1 MTKKVKDL
9 ISKIASR
16 EILERAAT
24 DAYDALDDKNV
35 WYAKKFVRE
44 REKSIDAIQNMIL
57 LGYYPKKDYKGVIHH
72 AIDKDREIFP
82 LYFDPWSILF
92 HAVKI
97 VLEPIVERVMIY
109 DSSAGRKGKGQTFG
123 ALRTKMFVRRYAKKY
138 PYFCKTDLRKFY
150 QSIPHKLVIDT
161 LREYIDDELFIKM
174 IQETMLDY
182 ESGIRPVLMEE
193 HAKKRACCSWAADS
207 EPVEFEGGRG
217 VTIGSCISQIIGNLI
232 LARIDRVMKER
243 HRVKCYHR
251 HCDDI
256 LMMAKTKEEATA
268 LLTIL
273 DEEMNKLGMVV
284 KASSFFARLTDEN
297 EGVKGR
303 AIDYVGYVFTRK
315 NMRMRKRT
323 KQRFARAY
331 HRVKSKRRKRELLSA
346 YWGIAKWG
354 RCRNLWRVITK
365 SKDIKM
371 SFAEI
376 GIKTEPISH
385 DDHGKRIFN
394 VPEESAKRMVGRD
407 IVVYDFE
414 DGLVIKDKPGRCAI
428 LFREAAD
435 EETARKKF
443 ILSAKRV
450 IDKLQ
455 RAREAEKNGQQG
467 VFPRPTKL
475 IRVELN
481 GGMTTYDLE

>member
-1 MTKKVKDL
+1 MTKKVKNL
-9 ISKIASR
+9 IDKIASR

-24 DAYDALDDKNV
+24 DAYDALDDKNI

-44 REKSIDAIQNMIL
+44 RAKSIDAVQNMIL
-57 LGYYPKKDYKGVIHH
+57 LGYYPTKEYVPRIHH
-72 AIDKDREIFP
+72 AVDKDREIFP
-82 LYFDPWSILF
+82 LHFDPWSILF

-97 VLEPIVERVMIY
+97 VLEPIVEKRLIY
-109 DSSAGRKGKGQTFG
+109 DSSAGRRKKGQTFG

-138 PYFCKTDLRKFY
+138 PYFCKSDLRKFY

-161 LREYIDDELFIKM
+161 LREFIDDELFINL

-182 ESGIRPVLMEE
+182 ESGILPILKEE
-193 HAKKRACCSWAADS
+193 HEKKVASCSWAADS
-207 EPVEFEGGRG
+207 EPMEFEGGRG
-217 VTIGSCISQIIGNLI
+217 VTIGSCISQIIGNLV

-256 LMMAKTKEEATA
+256 LMMAKTKEEAAA

-273 DEEMNKLGMVV
+273 DEEMNKMGLVV
-284 KASSFFARLTDEN
+284 KASSFFGYLKDEKGKVN
-297 EGVKGR
+297 GR
-303 AIDYVGYVFTRK
+303 AIDYVGYVFTRH

-323 KQRFARAY
+323 KKRAARAF
-331 HRVKSKRRKRELLSA
+331 HRVKSCKRRRELIAA

-354 RCRNLWRVITK
+354 KCKNLWRVITK
-365 SKDIKM
+365 TNNM

-376 GIKTEPISH
+376 GIKTEPVSR
-385 DDHGKRIFN
+385 DDNGKRIFN
-394 VPEESAKRMVGRD
+394 VQEESAKRMIGRD
-407 IVVYDFE
+407 IVIYDFE
-414 DGLVIKDKPGRCAI
+414 DGLVIKGKPGRCAI

-435 EETARKKF
+435 GEDVRKKF

-455 RAREAEKNGQQG
+455 RARLAEQGGQQG

-481 GGMTTYDLE
+481 NGMTTYDLE